1 MSLNILIIG
10 AGVCGPALALLLQ
23 KANPKHTITVIER
36 FPSLRTGGQQIDLKD
51 QGVPIMKKMGL
62 LNTLK
67 QHLVAESGMEL
78 VDKNGKSLMQFGVDS
93 AEGGGHGLALTNE
106 LEFMRGD
113 IVKIFY
119 DASLEERARAEENG
133 EVEGGLKYEFSETV
147 TALEQ
152 DHDGATVTFSNGQK
166 KRYDLVVAADGQ
178 GSRTRRLAF
187 GEKISTEAFKSL
199 GIHAAYYNIPRLP
212 SEDSLA
218 RIYFGP
224 QSRMVVTRAGDRPE
238 TQVYFFL
245 MREQA
250 RHEEMKK
257 TYKQSIE
264 QQKEAWTGI
273 YKDAGWESKRLLEG
287 LKTVEDFYSCEIGQV
302 KMPQLHTGRV
312 VLLGDAGY
320 CPSSFTGMG
329 TTLSLIGTYVLA
341 GELAKHGNDLEAA
354 LKAYNETMREPIA
367 ECHKLSP
374 GTQGGF
380 YPSSELG
387 IRITNN
393 ILWTMSCFKVDKMI
407 KWVLGWLPEDKAAWT
422 IPEYP
427 ELNLTGE
434 KS

>member
-1 MSLNILIIG
+1 MSLNILIVG

-23 KANPKHTITVIER
+23 KSNPKHTITVIER

-62 LNTLK
+62 LEALK

-78 VDKNGKSLMQFGVDS
+78 VDTNGKSLMQFGVDS
-93 AEGGGHGLALTNE
+93 AEGGGRGLALTNE
-106 LEFMRGD
+106 YEFMRGD

-119 DASLEERARAEENG
+119 DASLEERARAEEKG
-133 EVEGGLKYEFSETV
+133 EKEGGLKYEFSETV

-152 DHDGATVTFSNGQK
+152 DDDAAIVTFSDGRK

-178 GSRTRRLAF
+178 GSRTRSLAF
-187 GEKISTEAFKSL
+187 GNEISTEAFKSL
-199 GIHAAYYNIPRLP
+199 GIHAAYYNIPRLQ

-224 QSRMVVTRAGDRPE
+224 KSRMVVTRTGDRPE

-245 MREQA
+245 MREKA

-257 TYKQSIE
+257 TYKQSVE
-264 QQKEAWTGI
+264 QQKEAWTNI
-273 YKDAGWESKRLLEG
+273 YKDAGWESERFLEG
-287 LKTVEDFYSCEIGQV
+287 LKTVNDFYSCEIGQV

-329 TTLSLIGTYVLA
+329 TTLSLIGTYILA

-354 LKAYNETMREPIA
+354 LKSYGETMQQPIA

-393 ILWTMSCFKVDKMI
+393 LLWTISCFKVDKLI
-407 KWVLGWLPEDKAAWT
+407 KWVLGWLPEEKAAWT

-434 KS
+434 MS